1 MKPSANKSLA
11 LPDHET
17 ERLAVA
23 GWQMIRELLPSKME
37 SDAALKVR
45 IGFLKEIVAEVGN
58 ERFIAA
64 IKQCVRTC
72 MFRNEVT
79 IARIRQEAGLSVAPA
94 PSPAV
99 EAWELVTRIVT
110 HHLGRDVEGNAVLQA
125 NIKLDRGLAV
135 LTAAITSVPNIP
147 DAVARAVASMG
158 GWSALAESYPAW
170 WGQRLQQFEKLYR
183 Q

>member
-1 MKPSANKSLA
+1 MKPSASRSIA

-23 GWQMIRELLPSKME
+23 GWQMVRELLPSKME

-72 MFRNEVT
+72 MYRNEVT

-99 EAWELVTRIVT
+99 EAWELVTRIVVG
-110 HHLGRDVEGNAVLQA
+110 HIGRDAEGNAVLEPRVV
-125 NIKLDRGLAV
+125 LRSDSGLALV
-135 LTAAITSVPNIP
+135 QKVPAIP
-147 DAVARAVASMG
+147 DAVARAVAAMG

>member
-23 GWQMIRELLPSKME
+23 GWQMVRELLPSKME

-110 HHLGRDVEGNAVLQA
+110 HHLGRDAEGNAVLQPHVKISE
-125 NIKLDRGLAV
+125 NHLAV
-135 LTAAITSVPNIP
+135 MTSLPNIP
-147 DAVARAVASMG
+147 DAVARAVAAMG

-170 WGQRLQQFEKLYR
+170 WGQRLQQF
-183 Q
+183 